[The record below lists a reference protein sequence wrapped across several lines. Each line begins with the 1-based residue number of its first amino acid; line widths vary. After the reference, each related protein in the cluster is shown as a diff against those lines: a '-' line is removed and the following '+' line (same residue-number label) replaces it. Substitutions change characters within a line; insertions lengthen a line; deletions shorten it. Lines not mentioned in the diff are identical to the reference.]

1 MVARA
6 NFTTGCIIKRMAK
19 SFFDFF
25 PTPKFLEMP
34 APGLAL
40 TDTGLKFIEFGN
52 GSKGTT
58 IKRYGGASL
67 PKGLIEA
74 GNITDQ
80 EGLIRALE
88 DFRKSFNLRYI
99 RTSLP
104 EERAYLFQTTVPKVS
119 PKELR
124 TAVEA
129 TIEENVP
136 LSVSEVIFDY
146 AVLKDQEGVI
156 GDGIAV
162 SVSVIPEVL
171 VMEYLSV
178 FRSAGFMPL
187 HFDIESQA
195 ISKAVIERGD
205 ENVSLVVNLNP
216 TKVGLYIVSQ
226 GAVSFTSTV
235 AISAPDKSATP
246 PVSGPEASN
255 PDILATYPG
264 LKTLVSEIEKVFMY
278 WQAQA
283 DRQNKRLVPIE
294 KIILCGEEAGRDG
307 VAHYLATTLTT
318 KVELANVWRNAFSFD
333 DYVPSISQ
341 KDSLVYAGAV
351 GLALPRDNQM

>member
-1 MVARA
+1 MS
-6 NFTTGCIIKRMAK
+6 K

-40 TDTGLKFIEFGN
+40 TDTGLKFIEFGA
-52 GSKGTT
+52 GSKGTV
-58 IKRYGGASL
+58 IKRYGGATL

-74 GNITDQ
+74 GNIVDQ
-80 EGLIRALE
+80 EALVRALE

-119 PKELR
+119 FGELR

-146 AVLKDQEGVI
+146 AVLKDQEGVV

-195 ISKAVIERGD
+195 ISKAVIGRED
-205 ENVSLVVNLNP
+205 EDVSLVVNLNP
-216 TKVGLYIVSQ
+216 GKVGLYIVSQ

-235 AISAPDKSATP
+235 AIPAPAKVGSPIQNTESSSA
-246 PVSGPEASN
+246 
-255 PDILATYPG
+255 DILSTYPA
-264 LKTLVSEIEKVFMY
+264 LKNLVSEIEKVFMY
-278 WQAQA
+278 WQTQA
-283 DRQNKRLVPIE
+283 DRQNKRVAPIE
-294 KIILCGEEAGRDG
+294 KIILCGEEAGREG
-307 VAHYLATTLTT
+307 VAHYLATELTT

-333 DYVPSISQ
+333 TYVPSISQ

-351 GLALPRDNQM
+351 GLALPKDNQV

>member
-1 MVARA
+1 
-6 NFTTGCIIKRMAK
+6 MAK

-40 TDTGLKFIEFGN
+40 TDTGLKFIEFGS
-52 GSKGTT
+52 GPQGAI

-67 PKGLIEA
+67 PKGFIEG
-74 GNITDQ
+74 GNIIDQ
-80 EGLIRALE
+80 EGLVRALE

-119 PKELR
+119 PNELR
-124 TAVEA
+124 NVIEA

-146 AVLKDQEGVI
+146 AVLEDQENSVE
-156 GDGIAV
+156 DGIAV
-162 SVSVIPEVL
+162 SVSVIPEQL
-171 VMEYLSV
+171 VMEYLTV

-195 ISKAVIERGD
+195 ISKAVIKRGD
-205 ENVSLVVNLNP
+205 DDVSLIVNVNP
-216 TKVGLYIVSQ
+216 TKVGLCIVSQ
-226 GAVSFTSTV
+226 GAVSFTSTI
-235 AISAPDKSATP
+235 AMSAPAKTNSENQ
-246 PVSGPEASN
+246 SS
-255 PDILATYPG
+255 DILTLYPS
-264 LKTLVSEIEKVFMY
+264 LKFLVAEIQKVFMY
-278 WQAQA
+278 WQTQA
-283 DRQNKRLVPIE
+283 DRQNKRIVPIE

-307 VAHYLATTLTT
+307 VAQYLASELTT
-318 KVELANVWRNAFSFD
+318 KVELANVWCNAFSFD

-351 GLALPRDNQM
+351 GLALPKDNKLQ